1 MKPFESF
8 MADYLEE
15 FLAYRKALGLKNR
28 SVRSYLRC
36 FDQHLIKTNSHWN
49 DFNAPFFLDY
59 QRRIPGE
66 GRSVNSFFQA
76 VDKFF
81 QFLIR
86 QEILDENPL
95 QDIPPRPANR
105 YVPFIFAPIE
115 VEQLLK
121 TIQTNIRKTK
131 TGFFR
136 DYTIYTAI
144 SLIARCGLRISEPLS
159 LQLSSYRAH
168 EKTIYIEKTKFYK
181 DRVIPVPITM
191 AKEFETYLCTRERCI
206 KEENLFLFPGT
217 LPEKGLGASS
227 LYPVFKRAVETIGL
241 NQSKK
246 ILGTTTFG
254 APRVHSLRHSFA
266 VTTLNNIKNR
276 GADPQKGLPVL
287 AAYMGHR
294 MYSYTAQY
302 LKMLD
307 ANQRNNLVDFTLRNQ
322 EKL

>member
-49 DFNAPFFLDY
+49 DFNTLFFLDY

-76 VDKFF
+76 VYNFF

-86 QEILDENPL
+86 QEMLDKNPL
-95 QDIPPRPANR
+95 QDIPPRPSNR
-105 YVPFIFAPIE
+105 YVPFIFASIE

-121 TIQTNIRKTK
+121 AIQTNIRKTETK
-131 TGFFR
+131 FFR

-159 LQLSSYRAH
+159 LQLSSYRIH

-181 DRVIPVPITM
+181 NRLIPVPITM
-191 AKEFETYLCTRERCI
+191 AKELETYLLTRERCI

-217 LPEKGLGASS
+217 LPGKGLGTSS
-227 LYPVFKRAVETIGL
+227 LYPVFKRAVNDIGL

-266 VTTLNNIKNR
+266 VTTLNNIKKR

-294 MYSYTAQY
+294 IYNYTAQY

-307 ANQRNNLVDFTLRNQ
+307 ASQRNNLIDFTLRNQ

>member
-8 MADYLEE
+8 IADQLEA
-15 FLAYRKALGLKNR
+15 FLTYRKTRGLKNR

-49 DFNAPFFLDY
+49 DFNTLFFLDY

-76 VDKFF
+76 VYSLF

-86 QEILDENPL
+86 QEILDKNPL
-95 QDIPPRPANR
+95 QDIPPRPVNR
-105 YVPFIFAPIE
+105 FIPFIFAPDEI
-115 VEQLLK
+115 EQLLK
-121 TIQTNIRKTK
+121 EIQTNIRRTEIR
-131 TGFFR
+131 FFR
-136 DYTIYTAI
+136 DYTTYTAI
-144 SLIARCGLRISEPLS
+144 SLIAHCGLRISEPLS
-159 LQLSSYRAH
+159 LKRTSYRAH

-181 DRVIPVPITM
+181 DRLIPVPTGM
-191 AKEFETYLCTRERCI
+191 ARELDTYLLMR
-206 KEENLFLFPGT
+206 KKFVNKQSLFLFPGT
-217 LPEKGLGASS
+217 VQEKGLSKSS
-227 LYPVFKRAVETIGL
+227 IYPVFKRAVNDIGL

-246 ILGTTTFG
+246 VIGTTTFG

-266 VTTLNNIKNR
+266 VTTLNNIKSR
-276 GADPQKGLPVL
+276 GKDPQKGLPVL

-294 MYSYTAQY
+294 VYSYTAEY

-322 EKL
+322 GVL